1 MKRVAA
7 QPAGEPAGRHGW
19 RNRLGLQRLRRRMAV
34 RDWLAL
40 VAGLMLLALALGW
53 QNGLGRLD
61 QTLYDKLL
69 SATAQPHRDDIIII
83 AIDDYSLQQ
92 LGRWPWPRDRHAQLI
107 SQLSKAGPRAIGLDL
122 ILTEPENRGVAL
134 GAGDATLQAA
144 LEASGVAILPVV
156 ITNPGTGLAAGL
168 PAAPLAAAAHAL
180 GHINLEHD
188 SDGVVRSVFL
198 REGPPGSWWPHFAVA
213 LSQSVP
219 IAAGATTTAATAKTA
234 KTAAEASKTAA
245 AGSRTAGPVTVATIL
260 PTPALSRD
268 TEGVWQRADQLF
280 IPFAASGQF
289 QSVPYVSVLRG
300 EVSGEFFRDKY
311 VLVGATALGLG
322 DAYPTAVSG
331 TAGAM
336 PGIEIH
342 ANILASL
349 LDGRAIRIAAPGL
362 TALLS
367 TLPVLP
373 ALVGFLLLSPRL
385 ALLIA
390 ATLLALTLAASFLA
404 LRAGIW
410 IAPSAAVIALL
421 LSYPL
426 WSWRRLEAAITYL
439 GQEFIRL
446 DHEPHLLPEPVTGIR
461 HDAIEDVLERRINA
475 MKNAA
480 RRVRELRK
488 FVSNSLDNLPDAT
501 LVTDVNGQ
509 VLLANRHA
517 NLYFGPQPDGYA
529 PGLLGASA
537 LMLLS
542 RLQAPQPIDLPA
554 NINFHWSSLLDVGH
568 AETLANGVGVTD
580 AQGRDLLVKSAPCYS
595 TAQVLTGWII
605 SLTDISTIRAAER
618 SRDETLRF
626 LSHDMRAPQA
636 SILALIE
643 LQSEPDSALPQ
654 PEFFSRIEKASRRT
668 LGLADNFVQLARAE
682 SHEYRLDE
690 VDFRDL
696 LFDATDEMWSLAKG
710 KHIDIVTEMD
720 EALEYPVEVDR
731 ALMTRALTNL
741 LSNAINYSPHGARI
755 VCTLQLAPAQIPAAA
770 ATGAEAVE
778 GDLPSPPGALTW
790 IVCHVRDAG
799 YGIALADQQK
809 LFRRFTRVELPDQPR
824 HDGIGLGLVF
834 VKTVVE
840 RHLGTIGFVSEP
852 GKGTCFTLSLPRK
865 FTQLS

>member
-1 MKRVAA
+1 
-7 QPAGEPAGRHGW
+7 
-19 RNRLGLQRLRRRMAV
+19 MAV

-40 VAGLMLLALALGW
+40 VVGLMLLALTLGW

-61 QTLYDKLL
+61 QTLYDKFL
-69 SATAQPHRDDIIII
+69 SATTPPHRDDIIII
-83 AIDDYSLQQ
+83 AIDDFSLQQ
-92 LGRWPWPRDRHAQLI
+92 LGRWPWPRERHAQLLG
-107 SQLSKAGPRAIGLDL
+107 QLTKAHPRAIGLDV
-122 ILTEPENRGVAL
+122 ILSEPESN
-134 GAGDATLQAA
+134 GAAVGPGDATLQAA
-144 LEASGVAILPVV
+144 LVASGVAVLPVV
-156 ITNPGTGLAAGL
+156 IANPGTGLAAGL
-168 PAAPLAAAAHAL
+168 PSGPLAGAAHAL

-198 REGPPGSWWPHFAVA
+198 REGLGARIWPHFALA
-213 LSQSVP
+213 LSE
-219 IAAGATTTAATAKTA
+219 AAPVVAGSGMPAPASISRAAPGASDPRMGRTA
-234 KTAAEASKTAA
+234 SAA
-245 AGSRTAGPVTVATIL
+245 AD
-260 PTPALSRD
+260 PAN
-268 TEGVWQRADQLF
+268 GVWHRADRLF
-280 IPFAASGQF
+280 IPFAAGGRF
-289 QSVPYVSVLRG
+289 QSVPYVAVLRG
-300 EVSGEFFRDKY
+300 EVAADFFRDKY

-331 TAGAM
+331 NAGAM

-349 LDGRAIRIAAPGL
+349 LDGHAIRVAPAGL

-367 TLPVLP
+367 ALPVLM

-385 ALLIA
+385 ALLVA

-404 LRAGIW
+404 LRAGLW
-410 IAPSAAVIALL
+410 IAPSGAAIAVL

-446 DHEPHLLPEPVTGIR
+446 DHEPHLLPEPPGSR
-461 HDAIEDVLERRINA
+461 RPDATEDVLERRINA

-501 LVTDVNGQ
+501 LVTAVDGQ

-517 NLYFGPQPDGYA
+517 TDYFADRSPATAAGEA
-529 PGLLGASA
+529 PAAIRPGAAATLLGASA
-537 LMLLS
+537 LMLLA
-542 RLQAPQPIDLPA
+542 RLQTPQPVDLPA
-554 NINFHWSSLLDVGH
+554 NVNFHWSSLLELAY

-580 AQGRDLLVKSAPCYS
+580 AAGRDLLVKSAPCYS
-595 TAQVLTGWII
+595 TAHLLTGWII

-636 SILALIE
+636 SILALLE
-643 LQSEPDSALPQ
+643 LQGEPASALSQ

-696 LFDATDEMWSLAKG
+696 LFDATDEMWSLANG
-710 KHIDIVTEMD
+710 KRIEIVTEID
-720 EALEYPVEVDR
+720 ETLDYPVQVDR

-741 LSNAINYSPHGARI
+741 LSNAINYSPPGARI
-755 VCTLQLAPAQIPAAA
+755 VCSLAPAETPQDGSAARL
-770 ATGAEAVE
+770 E
-778 GDLPSPPGALTW
+778 GMPPQLACR
-790 IVCHVRDAG
+790 IRDAG

-840 RHLGTIGFVSEP
+840 RHLGTIGFVSQQ
-852 GKGTCFTLSLPRK
+852 GTGTCFTLSLPCH
-865 FTQLS
+865 TSAPV